1 MSVKLRLHL
10 IFELPVQNG
19 GQHDAEPDEIRHS
32 QVEHEAG
39 NELDGRRSIAGH
51 TARIQQD

>member
-1 MSVKLRLHL
+1 M
-10 IFELPVQNG
+10 QNG
-19 GQHDAEPDEIRHS
+19 GQHDAETDEIRHG